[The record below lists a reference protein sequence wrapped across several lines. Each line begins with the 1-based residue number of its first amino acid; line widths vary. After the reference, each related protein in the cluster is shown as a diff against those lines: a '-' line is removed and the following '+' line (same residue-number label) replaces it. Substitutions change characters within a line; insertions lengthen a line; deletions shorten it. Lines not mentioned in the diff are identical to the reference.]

1 MCITFTVVAMLK
13 TAAYFAALAGDKR
26 RLLPL
31 LFLLLPLPFVVGA
44 SAAGCGCSFCCIKI
58 NIYARQLVQSSA
70 NAIVFIRQQRAST
83 NASFCPLSPAR
94 KFRLATTASSARQA
108 HKKYISLL
116 RKVFNL
122 TITRTHPTPPCRL
135 FKLKTLAPLLCSIT
149 SPNPLVMRLI
159 YVYKNAGQVANVI
172 NGILNGPTI
181 NISRLIYAGN

>member
-1 MCITFTVVAMLK
+1 MLK

-70 NAIVFIRQQRAST
+70 NAIVFIRQQRTIT

-122 TITRTHPTPPCRL
+122 TITRTSPTPPWPLC
-135 FKLKTLAPLLCSIT
+135 KLKTLAPLLCSIT